1 MGEIQNKSNRFQK
14 VKSNTHKTPGFSCI
28 LNEDKSKLII
38 EFPLEDDLLPSQT
51 SGQTLIVAST
61 HGVRITDT
69 MINDRHLRIMMN
81 AFIPIK
87 TDRRCILDEERRI
100 KNKHGVDKADI
111 PKIIELTDELREMR
125 GRRKHIMRKLRSFG
139 HWGGL
144 KTADSYD
151 V

>member
-1 MGEIQNKSNRFQK
+1 MPNRNNRYQK
-14 VKSNTHKTPGFSCI
+14 VRTTTHKIPGFVCK
-28 LNEDKSKLII
+28 LNDDKTKLII
-38 EFPLEDDLLPSQT
+38 EFPLEDDFLPSQT

-61 HGVRITDT
+61 HGVKITDT
-69 MINDRHLRIMMN
+69 IINDRHLRIMMN

-87 TDRRCILDEERRI
+87 TDRRCILDEERRL
-100 KNKHGVDKADI
+100 KNKHGVNKLDI
-111 PKIIELTDELREMR
+111 PKILELTDELREMR